1 MKDLYNRVMFNKFYD
16 IFQLFKYHHN
26 NSNDIKQLY
35 LIGVINEQI
44 NKTL

>member
-1 MKDLYNRVMFNKFYD
+1 MKDLYNRVMFNKFYE
-16 IFQLFKYHHN
+16 IFQLFKHNYN